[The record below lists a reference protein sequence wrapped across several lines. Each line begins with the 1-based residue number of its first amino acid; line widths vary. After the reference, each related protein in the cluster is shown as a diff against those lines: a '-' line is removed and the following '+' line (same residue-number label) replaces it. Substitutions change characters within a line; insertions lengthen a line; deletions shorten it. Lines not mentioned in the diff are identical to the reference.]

1 MKETRIAVLGAGP
14 AGAAA
19 AAGLARLGEA
29 VTLIGEPRR
38 FDAVEGVSQRVVDAL
53 RGLGFERALQALAP
67 PSARSVI
74 WNGRLS
80 TANREQLVQ
89 RQRFDAALLSDVQHF
104 GVQVVHGRVRKLAS
118 SAGRHTIEVEQHG
131 RSLAVHADF
140 VVEARGRAAPG
151 KGAARVRGPET
162 VSLLQYWQGPRGP
175 ARSAVQSCADGWAWM
190 AALGDGR
197 RYLQLTMDA
206 QHAALPTRKALA
218 AYCSARFRA
227 LEAAAPFLQDA
238 VASAAPY
245 ARASTAILHGA
256 VCGRDWIRVG
266 DAAMAVDPLSGNG
279 IFQSLSSALQA
290 PAVVATLL
298 HQPEH
303 GALACDFHQ
312 RRIEALFERFARIG
326 RDFYRQETGWPES
339 PFWAA
344 RRNWPDEAPLH
355 RNVTPATTQVARRPV
370 VHHGRIVEDEVVVT
384 ADQPLGIWHVDGVA
398 VAPLLRAVRAQPGR
412 RSAQQA
418 LQQDCGLEA
427 GRALHF
433 ARWMRAQGWID

>member
-38 FDAVEGVSQRVVDAL
+38 FDAVEGVSQRVADAL
-53 RGLGFERALQALAP
+53 RGLGFERALQTLAP
-67 PSARSVI
+67 PSARSAI
-74 WNGRLS
+74 WNGLAS
-80 TANREQLVQ
+80 AANREQLV
-89 RQRFDAALLSDVQHF
+89 RRGSFDAALLGEVQQF
-104 GVQVVHGRVRKLAS
+104 GVRVVRGRVRTLAS
-118 SAGRHTIEVEQHG
+118 SAGRHVIEVDQDG
-131 RSLAVHADF
+131 QRLAVHADF
-140 VVEARGRAAPG
+140 LVEARGRAAPG

-162 VSLLQYWQGPRGP
+162 VSLLQYWQGPAGH
-175 ARSAVQSCADGWAWM
+175 AHSAVQSCEDGWAWM

-197 RYLQLTMDA
+197 RYLQLTIDA
-206 QHAALPTRKALA
+206 QHATLPARKALA

-245 ARASTAILHGA
+245 ARASTAILHAA
-256 VCGRDWIRVG
+256 VCGRDWIRIG

-298 HQPEH
+298 HQPEL
-303 GALACDFHQ
+303 GALARDFHQ
-312 RRIEALFERFARIG
+312 RRIEALFYRFARIG
-326 RDFYRQETGWPES
+326 RDFYRQETSWPES

-344 RRNWPDEAPLH
+344 RRSWPDDAPLH
-355 RNVTPATTQVARRPV
+355 LDVTPATTRVERRPV
-370 VHHGRIVEDEVVVT
+370 VRHGRIAEDEVVVT
-384 ADQPLGIWHVDGVA
+384 ADQPLGIWQVDGVA
-398 VAPLLRAVRAQPGR
+398 VAPLLRAVRAQPGMHD
-412 RSAQQA
+412 AQQA

-427 GRALHF
+427 GRARHF
-433 ARWMRAQGWID
+433 ALWMRAQGWID